1 MRLNRTIDNKRLFT
15 KPNGDKVVDLTQ
27 QNFKPTPF
35 VKFYDAFVVSAD
47 FVMRPDLIAYT
58 AYRDI
63 NAVDVILKQNQ
74 ISNPFSIDEN
84 DLIFIQER
92 RSIDIQFATNSL
104 VEVKK
109 LVRSQYID
117 SSKEPI
123 IDKNLQN
130 FKNRKKPKKSKKSTP
145 ALPPNFANFGDTELT
160 FRGGK
165 VIFGEN
171 VTGNADVCNELP
183 LSKSEFLKRLAK
195 NRLNKNNNTL

>member
-15 KPNGDKVVDLTQ
+15 KPNGDEVVDLTQ
-27 QNFKPTPF
+27 QNFTPTPF
-35 VKFYDAFVVSAD
+35 VKFYDMFIVSAD
-47 FVMRPDLIAYT
+47 FVMRPDLIAVT

-63 NAVDVILKQNQ
+63 NATDIILKQNQ

-92 RSIDIQFATNSL
+92 RSIDIQFATNGL
-104 VEVKK
+104 VEGKK
-109 LVRSQYID
+109 SVRNQYID
-117 SSKEPI
+117 SSKSPE
-123 IDKNLQN
+123 IDDNLQVFN
-130 FKNRKKPKKSKKSTP
+130 NRKKPKKGKKATP
-145 ALPPNFANFGDTELT
+145 PLPPNFANFGDKELT

-171 VTGNADVCNELP
+171 VTENAEVCNELP